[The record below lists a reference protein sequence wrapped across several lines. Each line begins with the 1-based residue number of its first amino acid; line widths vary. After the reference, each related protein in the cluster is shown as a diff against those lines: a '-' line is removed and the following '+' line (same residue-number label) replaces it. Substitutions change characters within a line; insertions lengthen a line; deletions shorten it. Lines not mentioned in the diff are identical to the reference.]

1 MLNIFIRG
9 FFTFFLNHF
18 FFLSVINKYIN
29 LIRRQLDYNSIG
41 ERFKQNNTEYIQS
54 NKLSVCT
61 SVENSNAAR

>member
-29 LIRRQLDYNSIG
+29 LIRGQLDYNSI
-41 ERFKQNNTEYIQS
+41 EEPYFYQLIASYIL
-54 NKLSVCT
+54 KAELLLSKT
-61 SVENSNAAR
+61 IYYS

>member
-1 MLNIFIRG
+1 M
-9 FFTFFLNHF
+9 F
-18 FFLSVINKYIN
+18 FFLSVIKKYIN
-29 LIRRQLDYNSIG
+29 LIRGQLDYNSIG